1 MLPHF
6 AASGHQLYSR
16 SVHIYLQTMENF
28 EVTNKKV
35 YERFQNG
42 YHVVR
47 RSQQFWGGLSIDLII
62 EQVTCIM

>member
-6 AASGHQLYSR
+6 AASGHHLYFR
-16 SVHIYLQTMENF
+16 SVHIYLQTTENL

-47 RSQQFWGGLSIDLII
+47 RIQQFWGGLFTDLII